1 MFMYL
6 TISML
11 LFRIYVL
18 SYLSCLDWD
27 EDRILGVS
35 RWEEYKLWFK
45 AAEAGVY
52 RARLSNWK
60 FIGVINES

>member
-11 LFRIYVL
+11 LFRIYVP
-18 SYLSCLDWD
+18 SYFSCLDWD

-35 RWEEYKLWFK
+35 RWEEYNLWFK

-52 RARLSNWK
+52 RARLFNWK
-60 FIGVINES
+60 FISVINES